1 MKCLHAGE
9 YAGEV
14 GASVSKTL
22 TKPIL
27 IYNEYLQY
35 FGEDGDA
42 IGDVGEYFGD
52 DGDMWAGAKE
62 KKALEGVCIPVHR
75 TYKLLR

>member
-1 MKCLHAGE
+1 M
-9 YAGEV
+9 
-14 GASVSKTL
+14 
-22 TKPIL
+22 IL
-27 IYNEYLQY
+27 IYSEYLQY

-62 KKALEGVCIPVHR
+62 RKALEGVYIL
-75 TYKLLR
+75 T

>member
-1 MKCLHAGE
+1 M
-9 YAGEV
+9 
-14 GASVSKTL
+14 
-22 TKPIL
+22 IL

-62 KKALEGVCIPVHR
+62 KKVLGRVCIQLHR
-75 TYKLLR
+75 TYKL